1 VVDVTLQTLSTF
13 AALQKVEE
21 SAFQSVVLGPIV
33 SLWGLSDRAIRMSLL
48 ASLKTT
54 ASLVPSDVVNKKI
67 FDPLVGGFSDSNAK

>member
-1 VVDVTLQTLSTF
+1 
-13 AALQKVEE
+13 
-21 SAFQSVVLGPIV
+21 
-33 SLWGLSDRAIRMSLL
+33 MSLL